1 MAAVRPGKNIAFD
14 QTKKTPFSIKGEGRR
29 CNLGAGWDPSPD
41 FLRVDI
47 SGVPDIVAD
56 ARHLPFQDESFLEVR
71 VFHLLEH
78 LPRESLISVMNDIWR
93 ITQFGGA
100 VDIEI
105 PLTPSDVAWADPTH
119 ISFFV
124 SGTWDYFILGGSQE
138 QHRLLYNILPWKLL
152 RRERLGNNEILGV
165 TLEKVQ

>member
-1 MAAVRPGKNIAFD
+1 MSTNRPGKNVAFD
-14 QTKKTPFSIKGEGRR
+14 EKRTIPFVIKGEGRR
-29 CNLGAGWDPSPD
+29 CNLGAGWDPTPD

-47 SGVPDIVAD
+47 GGAPDIVAD
-56 ARHLPFQDESFLEVR
+56 ARHLPFQDESFFEVR

-78 LPRESLISVMNDIWR
+78 LPRESLIPTMNDIWR
-93 ITQFGGA
+93 ITKFGGA

-124 SGTWDYFILGGSQE
+124 SGTWDYFIQNGAQE
-138 QHRLLYNILPWKLL
+138 QHRLLYNIKPWRLL

-165 TLEKVQ
+165 TMEKVL